1 MVLNLRNLEE
11 DVMAFEGIEGRYESS
26 MPIPEINLEF
36 PGEETVR
43 DLVDHADMVGG
54 VIVNDTETTI
64 GRALSMGEVGE
75 AAKAE
80 GTFVGPHITR
90 DGYDGEL
97 RVNPRGIGVW
107 MTKEEE

>member
-1 MVLNLRNLEE
+1 
-11 DVMAFEGIEGRYESS
+11 MAFEGISGHYETS
-26 MPIPEINLEF
+26 MPIPEVNLEF

-43 DLVDHADMVGG
+43 ELADKAEMVGG
-54 VIVNDTETTI
+54 IIVNDTDTTI

-80 GTFVGPHITR
+80 GTFVGPHITQE
-90 DGYDGEL
+90 GYEGDL

-107 MTKEEE
+107 VLKEEQ